1 MTPAYRRPRRDRAQA
16 AGIVSHGPSERGGAY
31 GKPDADHPAR
41 GGGED
46 FGVDHLL
53 SNGIRVTLPE
63 HQTFYRLLTSSNG
76 SLISDDEQEVL
87 RSAGI
92 LIAGCGAVGSQVS
105 EALTRSGT
113 EWLTLVDDQTSSY
126 SHLGRMAIDLRA
138 LERNRAEALGERLSD
153 INPYATVN
161 AVPEGVSARNV
172 QYLAAGADVIIDAL
186 GIRTA
191 ENLHARL
198 RLHAAAKEHQ
208 VPVISGFDVANAGWV
223 IIYDYRDPGQ
233 ATLDGSVTSADL
245 EHLDEIDQIQVL
257 TRMIS
262 LSKAPIEVVRE
273 TERLLTGQTTQL
285 GRLGYT
291 AQLVAAL
298 ISQVLLDVLLEH
310 SVRRVISIDLAAAA
324 RTSGSGL
331 KLAARRRVELYS
343 LRRRLASRRKRGRVG
358 VFSPLDDEVFQ
369 ELKPYMEER
378 GYETGSVIV
387 RQGDPSDEFFVI
399 LEGRVHVER
408 EDPLALNAEDTRE
421 LRALGIAPEDRF
433 TIIAELGP
441 GDYFGEMGL
450 LREVARTASVVVAE
464 RCRVL
469 TLSRG
474 AFELYLDESGA
485 AKQRLR
491 EMAMSRER
499 NNETQFGL

>member
-1 MTPAYRRPRRDRAQA
+1 M
-16 AGIVSHGPSERGGAY
+16 
-31 GKPDADHPAR
+31 
-41 GGGED
+41 
-46 FGVDHLL
+46 DHLL
-53 SNGIRVTLPE
+53 SNGTRVTLPE

-87 RSAGI
+87 RGAGV
-92 LIAGCGAVGSQVS
+92 LIVGCGAVGSQTA
-105 EALTRSGT
+105 EALVRTGA
-113 EWLTLVDDQTSSY
+113 EWLTLVDPHPLSH
-126 SHLGRMAIDLRA
+126 SHLGRVTLDLRA
-138 LERNRAEALGERLSD
+138 LERNRAEALSDRLND
-153 INPYATVN
+153 FNPYATLQ
-161 AVPEGVSARNV
+161 AMPEGITSRNV
-172 QYLAAGADVIIDAL
+172 EHLVAGSDIVIDAL

-208 VPVISGFDVANAGWV
+208 VPVISGFDVASAGWV
-223 IIYDYRDPGQ
+223 IIYDYRDPSQ
-233 ATLDGSVTSADL
+233 ATLDGSVSIEEL
-245 EHLDEIDQIQVL
+245 ENLGEIDQIQVL

-285 GRLGYT
+285 ARLGYA

-298 ISQVLLDVLLEH
+298 ISQVILDVLLEH
-310 SVRRVISIDLAAAA
+310 PVRRVISIDLAAAA
-324 RTSGSGL
+324 RPSGSGL

-378 GYETGSVIV
+378 TYETGSVIV
-387 RQGDPSDEFFVI
+387 RQGDPSFEFFVI
-399 LEGRVHVER
+399 LEGSVQVER
-408 EDPLALNAEDTRE
+408 EDPQTLNAEDTHE
-421 LRALGIAPEDRF
+421 LRALGITPEERF

-450 LREVARTASVVVAE
+450 LRDVERTASVVVAE

-469 TLSRG
+469 SLSRG
-474 AFELYLDESGA
+474 AFELYLDESGP